1 MFHFVTD
8 KEFLDASRAFCSRIM
23 CRTRDLLH
31 EEDINSQPVLV
42 GSGARNLVTTI
53 IGSGIRDFQNAIM
66 QRKQRKSRRFLEPG
80 LH

>member
-42 GSGARNLVTTI
+42 GSGARNLVTQPSIFLPEIITI
-53 IGSGIRDFQNAIM
+53 RLLFVM
-66 QRKQRKSRRFLEPG
+66 WKP
-80 LH
+80 